1 MRLEKQYATGMDSL
15 VQGYIRLMKLGPA
28 LNRRRIYAAWDSVTG
43 AGPHTIR
50 KSFKD
55 GKLYITLSSSVMRS
69 ILYMQRD
76 LYAARINAAL
86 KQDEL
91 FTQGDEKVGSVKEII
106 LK

>member
-1 MRLEKQYATGMDSL
+1 
-15 VQGYIRLMKLGPA
+15 
-28 LNRRRIYAAWDSVTG
+28 
-43 AGPHTIR
+43 
-50 KSFKD
+50 
-55 GKLYITLSSSVMRS
+55 MRS

-91 FTQGDEKVGSVKEII
+91 FTPGDEKVGFVKEII